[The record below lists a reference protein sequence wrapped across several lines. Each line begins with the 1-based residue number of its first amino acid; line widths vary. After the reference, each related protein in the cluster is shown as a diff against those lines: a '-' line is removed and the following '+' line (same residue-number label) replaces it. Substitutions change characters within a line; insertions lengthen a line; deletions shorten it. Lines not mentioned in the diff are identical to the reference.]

1 MTYPVKIHWKNGDT
15 LSAWDEKCIQLM
27 EVFGLP
33 GSRYVTTFCEDFLQI
48 NFYTERD
55 AIHALLV
62 L

>member
-1 MTYPVKIHWKNGDT
+1 MYPIKIYWKNGDT
-15 LSAWDEKCIQLM
+15 ISAWDEKCIRLV

-33 GSRYVTTFCEDFLQI
+33 GNQNYLTSFCEDYLEI
-48 NFYTERD
+48 SFYTERD